1 MPKPL
6 AYFNSRKAKVNADVN
21 RGLRNG
27 ISNHGEWGWQIRV
40 FLSEEKCKCFSGS
53 ADGYFN
59 TSGRMN
65 MARPISSLEIC
76 SILKRCGL
84 ENASSVLPLRPWY
97 QFICIDGLMHK

>member
-6 AYFNSRKAKVNADVN
+6 AYFNSRKAKVNAEVN

-53 ADGYFN
+53 ADGHFD

-76 SILKRCGL
+76 SILKGVIWKMPAPFCRC
-84 ENASSVLPLRPWY
+84 VLGINLY
-97 QFICIDGLMHK
+97 V